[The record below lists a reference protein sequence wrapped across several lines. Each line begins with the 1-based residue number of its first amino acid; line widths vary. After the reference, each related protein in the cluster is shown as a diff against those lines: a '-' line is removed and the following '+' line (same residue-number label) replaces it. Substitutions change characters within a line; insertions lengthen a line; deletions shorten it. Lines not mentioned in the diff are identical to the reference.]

1 MSKAEH
7 HVVLISGAASGIGR
21 RTAERFLER
30 GDEVHICD
38 VSQDAVDEF
47 LAANAGASG
56 TVADIGK
63 RADVDRVFA
72 DVRKSHDYL
81 DILVNNAGIAG
92 PSAPVDEHDE
102 EGWES
107 CIQVNLSGTNGSAAW
122 LSPPFRLR
130 RKQVGH
136 DRSDEN
142 LGDGAGSPGD
152 SREYRLPDECGRAPH
167 RCGHRS
173 GSRTP
178 RATGRESSRSLFAAN
193 VDAHVRIAG

>member
-38 VSQDAVDEF
+38 VSQDAVDKF

-92 PSAPVDEHDE
+92 PSAPVDEP
-102 EGWES
+102 S
-107 CIQVNLSGTNGSAAW
+107 MTNTGS
-122 LSPPFRLR
+122 
-130 RKQVGH
+130 H
-136 DRSDEN
+136 
-142 LGDGAGSPGD
+142 
-152 SREYRLPDECGRAPH
+152 
-167 RCGHRS
+167 
-173 GSRTP
+173 
-178 RATGRESSRSLFAAN
+178 SSRKGE
-193 VDAHVRIAG
+193 R